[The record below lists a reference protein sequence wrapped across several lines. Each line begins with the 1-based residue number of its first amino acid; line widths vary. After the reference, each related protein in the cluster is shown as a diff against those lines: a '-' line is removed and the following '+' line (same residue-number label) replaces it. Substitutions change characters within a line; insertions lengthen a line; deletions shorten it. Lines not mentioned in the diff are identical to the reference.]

1 MFNPRRAA
9 SYTQRLLIG
18 TGTVLALTVGG
29 ASVVHADETDDL
41 IASMEQLSRDAAAKN
56 EEVKQHEEELDKE
69 TEEVDKLQEA
79 AEKAQELADE
89 AKEKWE
95 KAKEDFDKLAGS
107 RYRLSN
113 LNREVSTLGAD
124 DPQHAIDRASYL
136 GTLSRKADAVMKN
149 LRDASQEALNAQE
162 DAEEEAATAKY
173 EQAKLQDALDGLRA
187 EKEELEAKV
196 AEVKERI
203 DALTEEE
210 RERWEGKNNPQVV
223 NLDEFTARLRET
235 IIETVEEAAPEEIEE
250 TTELS
255 TSTITEITEITEELS
270 TPAAPEEGS
279 SPVQGPSVPESTPS
293 SAGSSGGTSE
303 LSSIPAGSGR
313 AAGAVQAALS
323 KLGAPYS
330 WGATGPD
337 AFDCSGLIYWAYQQ
351 QGMTVPRTSQSQLAG
366 GTPVSRD
373 QLQPG
378 DVVGYY
384 PGVTHVGM
392 YIGDGKL
399 VHASDYGIPVQI
411 VDVDSMPWAGA
422 VRF

>member
-1 MFNPRRAA
+1 MFKSHRAV

-29 ASVVHADETDDL
+29 SSVVHADETDDL

-56 EEVKQHEEELDKE
+56 EEVKGLEEELDQE
-69 TEEVDKLQEA
+69 SEEVDKLQEA
-79 AEKAQELADE
+79 AEKAQDLAKEAQRKREE
-89 AKEKWE
+89 AK
-95 KAKEDFDKLAGS
+95 KEFDKLAGS

-113 LNREVSTLGAD
+113 LNREVTTLGAD

-136 GTLSRKADAVMKN
+136 GTLSRNADQVIKK
-149 LRDASQEALNAQE
+149 LSDATREAMAAQK

-173 EQAKLQDALDGLRA
+173 EHAKLEDSLEGLRK

-210 RERWEGKNNPQVV
+210 RERWEGKNQPQVI
-223 NLDEFTARLRET
+223 NLDAITQRLRET
-235 IIETVEEAAPEEIEE
+235 VAETVETVQEEIPVEPETSSAIEDAAP
-250 TTELS
+250 
-255 TSTITEITEITEELS
+255 
-270 TPAAPEEGS
+270 AEEGS
-279 SPVQGPSVPESTPS
+279 AEETPTPTPQPSSSGPSRPS
-293 SAGSSGGTSE
+293 SSSV
-303 LSSIPAGSGR
+303 PAGSGS
-313 AAGAVQAALS
+313 ASGAVQAALS
-323 KLGAPYS
+323 KIGAPYS

-392 YIGDGKL
+392 YIGDGKI
-399 VHASDYGIPVQI
+399 VHASDYGIPVQV